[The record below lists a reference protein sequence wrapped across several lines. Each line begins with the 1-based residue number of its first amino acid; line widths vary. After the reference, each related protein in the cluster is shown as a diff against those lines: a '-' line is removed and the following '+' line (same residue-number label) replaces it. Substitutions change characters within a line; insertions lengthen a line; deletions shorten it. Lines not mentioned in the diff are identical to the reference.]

1 MGPAHTRREEQV
13 CEAVQAQCARLSVTP
28 AWAVARQA
36 PLSVGFPR
44 QEYWRRLPL
53 PSPGDFPDPGTELV
67 SPASLLLAGGLF
79 SSSPKIGS
87 DRREE
92 GPR

>member
-1 MGPAHTRREEQV
+1 M
-13 CEAVQAQCARLSVTP
+13 CKFVQAQCIRLFVTP

-44 QEYWRRLPL
+44 QESWERLLL
-53 PSPGDFPDPGTELV
+53 PSPGDLPDPGTELV
-67 SPASLLLAGGLF
+67 SPASLVLAGGLF
-79 SSSPKIGS
+79 SSSRKIGS